1 MSSVCFCALHL
12 SYLSYFNFNFEEK
25 FNSCTRS
32 NDRLQAATST
42 IVPTFD
48 LRLPNPMEF
57 APSLPDYED
66 SYPIYPTPSPILSP
80 EKSTAG
86 LGLPE
91 IGHDCSKKAKTP
103 RSSQTNGNLVTLDE
117 NDGEG
122 PKKKFPR
129 LDEPQINIA
138 VVDEPGDDEEDGKGN
153 GEDQEGGEGNPWDE
167 SCLPE
172 DVLSMLQQVLF
183 LLF

>member
-1 MSSVCFCALHL
+1 M
-12 SYLSYFNFNFEEK
+12 K
-25 FNSCTRS
+25 T
-32 NDRLQAATST
+32 
-42 IVPTFD
+42 
-48 LRLPNPMEF
+48 PNPMEF

-138 VVDEPGDDEEDGKGN
+138 VDEPVDDGEGGEGN
-153 GEDQEGGEGNPWDE
+153 GEDQEGGVGNPWDE

-172 DVLSMLQQVLF
+172 DALSILQQVLF
-183 LLF
+183 LLLELPSFCSISSAGSI